1 MEYEILHDE
10 AFPLVRCDLEE
21 GERLKAESD
30 AMVAMSSTLSVEG
43 KMEGGFLSGLARSF
57 LAGEKFFFQEIVAKL
72 GPGYVLLA
80 HALPGGITSIELDGS
95 YELRVQK
102 DGFLAATEDIKV
114 DTKMQSLGKGLLSGE
129 GLFLVNISGEGTV
142 FLSSYGAIHEID
154 IPEGEEM
161 IIDNGHLVAW
171 PADMEYEVKKASSGW
186 FSSLTSGEGVVC
198 HFQGPGTV
206 WIQTRNPDAFEGWI
220 RTLLPESS
228 ND

>member
-1 MEYEILHDE
+1 MI
-10 AFPLVRCDLEE
+10 
-21 GERLKAESD
+21 
-30 AMVAMSSTLSVEG
+30 
-43 KMEGGFLSGLARSF
+43 
-57 LAGEKFFFQEIVAKL
+57 
-72 GPGYVLLA
+72 
-80 HALPGGITSIELDGS
+80 
-95 YELRVQK
+95 

>member
-57 LAGEKFFFQEIVAKL
+57 LAGEKFFFQEIVAKR

-228 ND
+228 DD